1 MSDKLEVEE
10 EIEKEIKR
18 HGSEKEH
25 GHISCYAERRNL
37 VALKHGLFCPMCVDN
52 QSLVRELANVFFFF
66 FFLHITNTLPQ
77 GS

>member
-37 VALKHGLFCPMCVDN
+37 VALKHSLFCPMCVDN
-52 QSLVRELANVFFFF
+52 QSLVRELANVFFSLFF
-66 FFLHITNTLPQ
+66 FAYY
-77 GS
+77 